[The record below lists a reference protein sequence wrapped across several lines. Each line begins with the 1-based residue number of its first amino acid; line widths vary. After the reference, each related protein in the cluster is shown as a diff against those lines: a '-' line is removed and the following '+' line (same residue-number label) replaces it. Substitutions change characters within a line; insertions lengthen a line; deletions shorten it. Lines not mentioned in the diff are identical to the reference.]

1 MKFINKSDV
10 EETTLSNYEGRLV
23 RMEVYLLD
31 KSVMLIA
38 EEDGTVKEYD
48 EDDFEQ
54 IKADADKVFAHYGD
68 SCISVSVVETYEEE
82 QLVRYIEECQI
93 SYIKNPL
100 SNGQN

>member
-1 MKFINKSDV
+1 MEFIKKSDV

-31 KSVMLIA
+31 KLVMLVA
-38 EEDGTVKEYD
+38 NDDGNIKEYD
-48 EDDFEQ
+48 EDDHEE
-54 IKADADKVFAHYGD
+54 IKADANKVFAHYGD

-100 SNGQN
+100 SK